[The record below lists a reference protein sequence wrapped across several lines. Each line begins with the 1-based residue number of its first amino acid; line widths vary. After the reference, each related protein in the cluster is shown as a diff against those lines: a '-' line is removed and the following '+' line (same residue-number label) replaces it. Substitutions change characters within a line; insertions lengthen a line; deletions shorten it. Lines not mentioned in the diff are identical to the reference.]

1 MRRATCAL
9 RQRLAPATAPFIAK
23 SALLVATDPGL
34 QWQGYHPP
42 MYSLREPLPSD
53 VIAHASGPFGGYRRF
68 PVFSA
73 PWFKGR
79 CAIFIPLTAGMG
91 AVEAALLGLELRD
104 ARLGWETAAVSIPI
118 WIVIGS
124 AGPLLATF
132 ARHRLPPAKLT
143 TTLAILLGIALSFY
157 GQHLADIYSRTTVLP
172 RYMAVFP
179 GFNPTLWPHPSTPFV
194 WMVRGF
200 QFLLFS
206 LLGGGVAL
214 FAFHRE
220 QRWLQFAQHAR
231 ELAAVNQ
238 KRVES
243 DLRLMVLQAQV
254 EPHFLFNTLASVHS
268 LIRQDPERAEATLE
282 ALVDHLRV
290 TLPKLRTEVGNAH
303 SSLAEQLE
311 VCRSYLTVMKVRMGA
326 RFSFLIDVDP
336 VLQRHPYP
344 PLLLISLVE
353 NAIKHGIERT
363 TGAGQITV
371 NAAIETRT
379 EAPQL
384 VVNVVDTGA
393 GLRATAA
400 MGTGLANIR
409 DQLAT
414 RFGPQGSL
422 SLQDRTAGGV
432 IATIRIPYEAAA

>member
-1 MRRATCAL
+1 
-9 RQRLAPATAPFIAK
+9 
-23 SALLVATDPGL
+23 
-34 QWQGYHPP
+34 

-53 VIAHASGPFGGYRRF
+53 VIGHASGPFGGYRRF
-68 PVFSA
+68 PVFSV
-73 PWFKGR
+73 PWLKGR
-79 CAIFIPLTAGMG
+79 CALFIPLTAGMG
-91 AVEAALLGLELRD
+91 AVEGILMGPLLRD
-104 ARLGWETAAVSIPI
+104 TRLGWETAAVSIPI

-124 AGPLLATF
+124 AGPCLATF
-132 ARHRLPPAKLT
+132 ARHRLPPAKVT
-143 TTLAILLGIALSFY
+143 ATLAILLGIALSFY
-157 GQHLADIYSRTTVLP
+157 GQHLVALYLRAIVLP
-172 RYMAVFP
+172 RYMAILP
-179 GFNPTLWPHPSTPFV
+179 GFNWSSWSHPSMLFMWTT
-194 WMVRGF
+194 WSF
-200 QFLLFS
+200 QFLVFS
-206 LLGGGVAL
+206 LLGGGIAL

-220 QRWLQFAQHAR
+220 QQWWQFAQHAR
-231 ELAAVNQ
+231 ELAAVNS
-238 KRVES
+238 KRVEA
-243 DLRLMVLQAQV
+243 DLRLTVLQAQV

-326 RFSFLIDVDP
+326 RFSFVIDVDP
-336 VLQRHPYP
+336 LLQRHPYP

-363 TGAGQITV
+363 TGAGQIMV
-371 NAAIETRT
+371 NALVETRT
-379 EAPQL
+379 DAPQL
-384 VVNVVDTGA
+384 AVNVVDTGA
-393 GLRATAA
+393 GLRASAA
-400 MGTGLANIR
+400 LGTGLANIR
-409 DQLAT
+409 DQLSA

>member
-1 MRRATCAL
+1 
-9 RQRLAPATAPFIAK
+9 
-23 SALLVATDPGL
+23 
-34 QWQGYHPP
+34 

-68 PVFSA
+68 PVFSL
-73 PWFKGR
+73 PWLKGR
-79 CAIFIPLTAGMG
+79 CALFIPFTACMG
-91 AVEAALLGLELRD
+91 AMEATLIGFELQD
-104 ARLGWETAAVSIPI
+104 SRLGWETAAVSIPI

-143 TTLAILLGIALSFY
+143 ATLAILLGIGLSY
-157 GQHLADIYSRTTVLP
+157 CGQYLAELYSRTIVLP

-179 GFNPTLWPHPSTPFV
+179 GYDPSNWPHTSIFFILTI
-194 WMVRGF
+194 RSF
-200 QFLLFS
+200 QFLIFS

-214 FAFHRE
+214 IAFHRE
-220 QRWLQFAQHAR
+220 WQWWQFAQHAR
-231 ELAAVNQ
+231 ELAEVNSR
-238 KRVES
+238 RVEA

-268 LIRQDPERAEATLE
+268 LIRQDPARAEATLE

-290 TLPKLRTEVGNAH
+290 TLPKLRTEVGAH

-311 VCRSYLTVMKVRMGA
+311 VCRSYLTVMKVRMGS

-353 NAIKHGIERT
+353 NAIKHGIERA
-363 TGAGQITV
+363 TGDGQIMV
-371 NAAIETRT
+371 NAAVETRAN
-379 EAPQL
+379 APQL
-384 VVNVVDTGA
+384 AVNVIDTGA

-409 DQLAT
+409 DQLST

-422 SLQDRTAGGV
+422 ALQDRTAGGV
-432 IATIRIPYEAAA
+432 IATIRIPYEAAS

>member
-1 MRRATCAL
+1 
-9 RQRLAPATAPFIAK
+9 
-23 SALLVATDPGL
+23 
-34 QWQGYHPP
+34 

-53 VIAHASGPFGGYRRF
+53 VIAHASGPFGGYSRF

-73 PWFKGR
+73 PWLKGR
-79 CAIFIPLTAGMG
+79 CTVFIPLTAGMG
-91 AVEAALLGLELRD
+91 VVEATLIGMVFQDTRLGL
-104 ARLGWETAAVSIPI
+104 ETAAVSIPI
-118 WIVIGS
+118 WVVIGS
-124 AGPLLATF
+124 AGPILATF
-132 ARHRLPPAKLT
+132 ARHRLPPAKVT

-157 GQHLADIYSRTTVLP
+157 GQHLAELYSLNTVVP
-172 RYMAVFP
+172 RYMAVLP
-179 GFNPTLWPHPSTPFV
+179 GFNAASWSQRSALFMWTI
-194 WMVRGF
+194 RGY
-200 QFLLFS
+200 QFLMFS

-220 QRWLQFAQHAR
+220 RRWWQVAQHAR

-238 KRVES
+238 QRVEA
-243 DLRLMVLQAQV
+243 DLRLTVLQAQV

-268 LIRQDPERAEATLE
+268 LIRQDPARAEATLE

-311 VCRSYLTVMKVRMGA
+311 VCRSYLTVMKVRMGS

-363 TGAGQITV
+363 TGDGQIMV
-371 NAAIETRT
+371 NAAVETRAT
-379 EAPQL
+379 APQL
-384 VVNVVDTGA
+384 AVNVIDTGA

-409 DQLAT
+409 DQLST

-422 SLQDRTAGGV
+422 ALQDRTAGGV
-432 IATIRIPYEAAA
+432 IATIRIPYEAAS